1 MKKSFARI
9 YNSAKRNSDGKLV
22 KVTVGICAMDKKAKS
37 KPMKEILGRLPE
49 SMFQVIIFGDDTILN
64 RPVESW
70 PVVEVLIAFYS
81 TKYPTSKVLDYVKL
95 RHPFMIND
103 LEMNDTLKDRRRVYE
118 LLQANGIHVPVH
130 VYCERD
136 KRDRNGDLIED
147 TNVVEEFDEY
157 ILVNGQQI
165 SKPLVE
171 KPVDAEDHNIYIYYP
186 NSAGGGSKRLFRK
199 VNDRSS
205 EFYPNANEVRREGSY
220 IYEEFIVTQGTDV
233 KVYTVGPDY
242 GHAEARKSPVVD
254 GKVNRDKEGLE
265 VRYPV
270 ILSPVEKEM
279 ARKIVLAFK
288 QTVCGF
294 DILRVHG
301 RSFCCDVNGF
311 SFVKNSRKYYDDASQ
326 VLIELMLNEMRPH
339 YNAALSTRAPLTQ
352 RKKVR
357 GKLSEQVKKYRR
369 PSSMA
374 KDGPTLTAA
383 NLVKQQERQKGFA
396 AGGSAA
402 NSVDERTQRSSGG
415 DDDKEDR
422 ISEVEQ
428 EQTIVGTDGPDGL
441 SRRMSQSVFTDRDAL
456 SADGGSSEELR
467 CIIAITR
474 HADRTPKQK
483 MKFKVSLPAYLNF
496 FQNYSKSPTK
506 DLKVKSK
513 SALTRFLK
521 ITQHILDNNEVNE
534 EENSELY
541 QKLRLIRD
549 VLERWEISGINRKLQ
564 MKPTAWEEMGAIEA
578 ETSSGADMSE
588 TETVFSITSRTG
600 LSDQIM
606 QLGDKPGAATGGA
619 DTPRIRPFPYNNHS
633 VGGISAPNFS
643 RSTSGP
649 DGSKTPLSEA
659 EKPEKKKGPNA
670 KEILVILKW
679 GGDLTPLG
687 REQAENM
694 GEKFRHVMYPDNEGG
709 GVLRLHAT
717 YRHDLKIK
725 ASDEGRVMKTAAAFA
740 KGLLELEGQ
749 LTPILASLVTIEEKN
764 RNLLDHGGNK
774 AVKEDLENCKK
785 HLNILQK
792 KDNVLDEKF
801 FKSFGAECSSQTQQT
816 ILSMKDPFKSLQRLH
831 VLIGQMCSSL
841 NSIVSSERV
850 EQSDETEKAF
860 MENSHNLDT
869 HVRSPSKDFSKKL
882 YLGETYSLML
892 DRWEKLNDDFYNVK
906 DGMYDLSKIPD
917 VYDMIRYDIL
927 HNYHNQL
934 SGTEELYERVRALE
948 NACVPHEYGKDV
960 LEKSIVGS
968 KVCGALLEKIKYDLR
983 VSRSDTTQDM
993 RFLLDHSHAE
1003 DLEINSLGR
1012 VVRTRLYFTSESHMH
1027 TLLNVLKY
1035 AGTASSML
1043 GMCTKAEGIDAVS
1056 EEGKSLLAE
1065 IQELSYCTQIVIR
1078 LFEERGE
1085 TKEDASKFRCELC
1098 FTPGANN
1105 DIFVDKSA
1113 EISPYIVLN
1122 KDISCEEL
1130 LSCLT
1135 KGIMIGKEM
1144 TPKEAIA
1151 KMKAAI
1157 EQDNL
1162 DVNKEVHDAHLTDQP
1177 YTQGGEDAPAAE
1189 SRSRSG
1195 ALSPA
1200 TFGSRRF
1207 PVEDGQLDESDA
1219 GGTCSTSPTKS
1230 RGDASDLGI
1239 FDNALDSGSTPNS
1252 PLTFS
1257 EFKVIP
1263 TVDSPVHLSLKL
1275 PRPPLLDSMSSLLMS
1290 SPMSR
1295 VDSLAS
1301 IEEHGADTEND
1312 LDTEIFTSFSH
1323 VPSIAGVSSGEDEQ
1337 TPGLD
1342 I

>member
-1 MKKSFARI
+1 MKKSFSRI
-9 YNSAKRNSDGKLV
+9 YNSAKRNTDGKLV

-64 RPVESW
+64 RPVEAW

-81 TKYPTSKVLDYVKL
+81 SKYPTDKVLEYVRL

-136 KRDRNGDLIED
+136 KRDRNGELLED

-165 SKPLVE
+165 NKPLVE
-171 KPVDAEDHNIYIYYP
+171 KPVDAEDHNIYLYYP

-205 EFYPNANEVRREGSY
+205 EFYPNANEVRREGSF

-254 GKVNRDKEGLE
+254 GKVNRDKDGLE

-270 ILSPVEKEM
+270 ILSPTEKEM

-352 RKKVR
+352 RKKGR
-357 GKLSEQVKKYRR
+357 GKLSEQVKKFRR
-369 PSSMA
+369 PSSLA
-374 KDGPTLTAA
+374 KEGGATLTAA
-383 NLVKQQERQKGFA
+383 NLIKQQERQRGLA
-396 AGGSAA
+396 AGAGGSGQ
-402 NSVDERTQRSSGG
+402 NSGDERTLRSSNE
-415 DDDKEDR
+415 DDKEDKM
-422 ISEVEQ
+422 SD
-428 EQTIVGTDGPDGL
+428 VGLEPTRDSVSGIEGKDEKYDPDVL
-441 SRRMSQSVFTDRDAL
+441 SRRMSQSAFTDRDAL

-483 MKFKVSLPAYLNF
+483 MKFKVSLPSYLNF

-521 ITQHILDNNEVNE
+521 ITQHIMDNKEVRRE
-534 EENSELY
+534 DDSELY

-564 MKPTAWEEMGAIEA
+564 MKPTAWEDLTETEA
-578 ETSSGADMSE
+578 GTGVDMSE
-588 TETVFSITSRTG
+588 TETVYSTNSKTG
-600 LSDQIM
+600 LSEQIF
-606 QLGDKPGAATGGA
+606 GEKPGIAAGGNDA
-619 DTPRIRPFPYNNHS
+619 RSARFLYNNLGM
-633 VGGISAPNFS
+633 GGGVSAPNLV
-643 RSTSGP
+643 RSISGSSA
-649 DGSKTPLSEA
+649 DVGKSSTDT
-659 EKPEKKKGPNA
+659 EKSAKPKGPNA
-670 KEILVILKW
+670 TEILVILKW

-694 GEKFRHVMYPDNEGG
+694 GENFRHLMYPDNEGG

-749 LTPILASLVTIEEKN
+749 LTPIIASLVTIEEKN

-785 HLNILQK
+785 HLNILQRPR
-792 KDNVLDEKF
+792 NVIDEKF
-801 FKSFGAECSSQTQQT
+801 FKEFGSDCSAQTKQT
-816 ILSMKDPFKSLQRLH
+816 ILSMKDPHKSLQRLH

-841 NSIVSSERV
+841 NSIVSEEKV

-860 MENSHNLDT
+860 MENSRNLDT

-892 DRWEKLNDDFYNVK
+892 DRWEKLNDDFYSVK

-993 RFLLDHSHAE
+993 RFLLDHSHAD

-1065 IQELSYCTQIVIR
+1065 CPELSYCTQIVIR

-1085 TKEDASKFRCELC
+1085 TTKDASKFRCELC

-1144 TPKEAIA
+1144 TPEEAIA
-1151 KMKAAI
+1151 KMQAAI
-1157 EQDNL
+1157 KQDNL

-1177 YTQGGEDAPAAE
+1177 YTQGGEDSAAAAAE
-1189 SRSRSG
+1189 GRSRSG

-1200 TFGSRRF
+1200 TFGSRKF
-1207 PVEDGQLDESDA
+1207 PVEDGQGEESEA
-1219 GGTCSTSPTKS
+1219 SMGGSSPTKS
-1230 RGDASDLGI
+1230 KGDAM
-1239 FDNALDSGSTPNS
+1239 DSAPNS
-1252 PLTFS
+1252 PVGYNG
-1257 EFKVIP
+1257 EFRILR
-1263 TVDSPVHLSLKL
+1263 TADSPLSLSSLKP
-1275 PRPPLLDSMSSLLMS
+1275 PRPPLNNDSMASLLLS
-1290 SPMSR
+1290 SPISR

-1301 IEEHGADTEND
+1301 IEEHGDADND
-1312 LDTEIFTSFSH
+1312 FDQEVFTSSLTA
-1323 VPSIAGVSSGEDEQ
+1323 SIIGSSADEQ
-1337 TPGLD
+1337 IPGLD
-1342 I
+1342 MYR